1 MLNTLRQYLLVF
13 LIGFIATFVLFVFVR
28 FTLLDVI
35 YGFMV
40 AWFGGAGAVVLFFY
54 LSRKSRRTQTVYD
67 RDGNPVRR

>member
-13 LIGFIATFVLFVFVR
+13 LFGFIATFGLFVFVR

-40 AWFGGAGAVVLFFY
+40 ASLGGAAAMVLFFVT
-54 LSRKSRRTQTVYD
+54 SRKSRKSQTVYD